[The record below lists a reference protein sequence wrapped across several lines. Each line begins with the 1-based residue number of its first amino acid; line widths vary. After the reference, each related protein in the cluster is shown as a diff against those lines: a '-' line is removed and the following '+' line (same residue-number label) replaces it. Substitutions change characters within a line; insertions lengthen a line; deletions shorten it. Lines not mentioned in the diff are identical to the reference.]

1 MQKIFSAIVLVSIA
15 LGLVVVPMTVSAQ
28 PTGIPTLCNIE
39 LSTVKLIADCS
50 GTPVGGNTI
59 TCDPSNQANAPNCGF
74 CCLMNTIYKVT
85 NWLFYIL
92 ILLVTVF
99 IIYGGFVIITA
110 SGDPEKAGKGKQILT
125 YAIVGLAIALLAR
138 VIPSLVRFIIG
149 V

>member
-1 MQKIFSAIVLVSIA
+1 MRKIFSAIVLATLAI
-15 LGLVVVPMTVSAQ
+15 GLVVAPVVLAAPPS
-28 PTGIPTLCNIE
+28 GIPDSCNTE
-39 LSTVKLIADCS
+39 LSSVKLTDECDTFKAA
-50 GTPVGGNTI
+50 G
-59 TCDPSNQANAPNCGF
+59 TCDPSDQAGSPNCGF
-74 CCLMNTIYKVT
+74 CCTMNTIYKIT

-92 ILLVTVF
+92 ILLVTIF

-110 SGDPEKAGKGKQILT
+110 SGDPEKAGKGRQILT